1 MNSFYEL
8 YDGLSGEIDLLTLTI
23 LLFGSLVCGVIGL
36 LIGRSVEKGGLGFL
50 LGLVLGPIG
59 WIIVLLLPRNDKDRL
74 GQSGSMID
82 DPKNPDISFKDYK
95 KQQKISRPGF
105 SHMSAEE
112 QKREWSDY
120 VNSLAEDEA
129 KRKKSKN
136 SVSSNGPIAASGNI
150 ESGRS
155 IEERLEELQTLVEKG
170 LINQEEALTT
180 KAKILNDL

>member
-1 MNSFYEL
+1 M
-8 YDGLSGEIDLLTLTI
+8 GLLTL
-23 LLFGSLVCGVIGL
+23 LLLGSFFSALVGFF
-36 LIGRSVEKGGLGFL
+36 IGRSVEKSGLGFV

-74 GQSGSMID
+74 GQSSSTIA

-105 SHMSAEE
+105 SHMSAED
-112 QKREWSDY
+112 QKREWSEH

-136 SVSSNGPIAASGNI
+136 SSSSNDPVAASGNI

-155 IEERLEELQTLVEKG
+155 IEERLEELQALVEKG